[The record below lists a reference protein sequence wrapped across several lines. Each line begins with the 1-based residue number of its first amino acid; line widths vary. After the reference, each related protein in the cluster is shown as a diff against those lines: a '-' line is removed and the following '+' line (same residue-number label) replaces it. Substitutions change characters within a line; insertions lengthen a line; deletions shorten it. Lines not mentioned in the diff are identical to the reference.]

1 MARIM
6 LRLSPV
12 RETITG
18 QELRSRRLRVGLSR
32 NELAHSLGVPPA
44 MVVAW
49 EEDAAEVACPN
60 ALRQILQ
67 QSEERCSSS
76 ESAN

>member
-1 MARIM
+1 
-6 LRLSPV
+6 LRVLQ
-12 RETITG
+12 TISG
-18 QELRSRRLRVGLSR
+18 QELRSRRLRLGMSR
-32 NELAHSLGVPPA
+32 DQLAHSIGVPPA

-67 QSEERCSSS
+67 QSEERCTTQDSVS
-76 ESAN
+76 